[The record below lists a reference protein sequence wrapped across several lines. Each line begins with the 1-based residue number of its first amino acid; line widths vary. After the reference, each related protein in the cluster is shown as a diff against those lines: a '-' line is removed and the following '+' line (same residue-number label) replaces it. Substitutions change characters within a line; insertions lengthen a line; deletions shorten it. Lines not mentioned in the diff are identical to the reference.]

1 MKTVIKNKSKD
12 RLKEFIR
19 LKGDTVKGFEE
30 RIGRGNAYINSLKD
44 LSAVVINAAVAIYP
58 DLNIDWLVTG
68 EGEPF
73 KTSVATTDTVPIVNM
88 FALGGTLT
96 EQLDS
101 SSVNALEC
109 VQTPVK
115 GAEMAIEVSGDSM
128 APKYPSGSRLFCR
141 RVDDPTFIEWGKVYV
156 IDTNQGAV
164 VKELRPGSSH
174 DTVMCH
180 SLNDNKKYVPFEV
193 PFSSIRG
200 IWKVLAG
207 LILE

>member
-1 MKTVIKNKSKD
+1 MEEEIRKRIKA
-12 RLKEFIR
+12 FIR
-19 LKGDTVKGFEE
+19 SKEGTVKRFENKY
-30 RIGRGNAYINSLKD
+30 GLSNGGVNNAKYKLPD
-44 LSAVVINAAVAIYP
+44 MVEAVKAIYP
-58 DLNIDWLVTG
+58 DM
-68 EGEPF
+68 
-73 KTSVATTDTVPIVNM
+73 DTKYIMFGSEELDMVPIVNM
-88 FALGGTLT
+88 FALGGALS

-101 SSVNALEC
+101 ASVLSLER

>member
-1 MKTVIKNKSKD
+1 MESEIKR
-12 RLKEFIR
+12 RLKMF
-19 LKGDTVKGFEE
+19 
-30 RIGRGNAYINSLKD
+30 
-44 LSAVVINAAVAIYP
+44 INAKGITVRAFEKSLGRSNGYFKNSEFALPKLITEITEAYP
-58 DLNIDWLVTG
+58 ELNIGWLLSG
-68 EGEPF
+68 EGNMDKGKATF
-73 KTSVATTDTVPIVNM
+73 VADTVPVVDM
-88 FALGGTLT
+88 FAIGGTLT

-101 SSVNALEC
+101 SSTEALEC

-156 IDTNQGAV
+156 IDTTQGAV
-164 VKELRPGSSH
+164 VKELRPGSSP
-174 DTVMCH
+174 DRLMCH
-180 SLNDNKKYVPFEV
+180 SLSDNKKYVPFEV
-193 PFSSIRG
+193 PLSSIHG

>member
-1 MKTVIKNKSKD
+1 MRNEEKS
-12 RLKEFIR
+12 RLKEFVR
-19 LKGDTVKGFEE
+19 VKGTTIQALEKM
-30 RIGRGNAYINSLKD
+30 IGRSNAYFNNLKT
-44 LSAVVINAAVAIYP
+44 LSSDVIKAIIEVYP
-58 DLNIDWLVTG
+58 DLDVNWLITG
-68 EGEPF
+68 VGYPV
-73 KTSVATTDTVPIVNM
+73 KVDTRQPDTVPLVNM

-101 SSVNALEC
+101 LSVNALEC

>member
-1 MKTVIKNKSKD
+1 MKRENKNRAKD
-12 RLKEFIR
+12 RLKEFIYM
-19 LKGDTVKGFEE
+19 KGDTVQGFEAK
-30 RIGRGNAYINSLKD
+30 IGRGNAYLNSVKD
-44 LSAVVINAAVAIYP
+44 LSPETINAAVRVYP
-58 DLNIDWLVTG
+58 DLNIGWLVTG

-73 KTSVATTDTVPIVNM
+73 KTDAVKTDDVPLVNM

-101 SSVNALEC
+101 SSTLSLER
-109 VQTPVK
+109 VQAPVK

-141 RVDDPTFIEWGKVYV
+141 RVEDPTFIEWGKVYV
-156 IDTNQGAV
+156 IDTTQGAV
-164 VKELRPGSSH
+164 VKELRPGTSS
-174 DTVMCH
+174 DRVMCH

-193 PFSSIRG
+193 PLSSIHG

>member
-1 MKTVIKNKSKD
+1 MESEIKR
-12 RLKEFIR
+12 RLKEFIST
-19 LKGDTVKGFEE
+19 KGITVRAFEKSL
-30 RIGRGNAYINSLKD
+30 GRSNGYFKNSEFGLPKLITEIAEAYPE
-44 LSAVVINAAVAIYP
+44 LSIS
-58 DLNIDWLVTG
+58 WLISG
-68 EGEPF
+68 EGGME
-73 KTSVATTDTVPIVNM
+73 KGMGTQVQETVPIVNM

-101 SSVNALEC
+101 SSTKALER

-141 RVDDPTFIEWGKVYV
+141 RVDDPAFIEWGKVYV
-156 IDTNQGAV
+156 IDTTQGAV
-164 VKELRPGSSH
+164 VKELRPGSSS
-174 DTVMCH
+174 DRVMCH

-193 PFSSIRG
+193 PFSSIHG